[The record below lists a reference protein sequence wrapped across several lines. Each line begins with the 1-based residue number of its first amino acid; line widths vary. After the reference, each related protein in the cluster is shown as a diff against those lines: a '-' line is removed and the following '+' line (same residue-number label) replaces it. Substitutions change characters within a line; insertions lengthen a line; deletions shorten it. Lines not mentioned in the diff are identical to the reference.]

1 MLVLSRKIG
10 ESIRIGDDIVVTVLE
25 VKGDQV
31 RVGIEAPKHIKVH
44 RQEVYAEI
52 QEQNRQSALQKADR
66 SQLSKLLKG
75 LPTSK

>member
-44 RQEVYAEI
+44 RQEVYVEI

-75 LPTSK
+75 LPASK